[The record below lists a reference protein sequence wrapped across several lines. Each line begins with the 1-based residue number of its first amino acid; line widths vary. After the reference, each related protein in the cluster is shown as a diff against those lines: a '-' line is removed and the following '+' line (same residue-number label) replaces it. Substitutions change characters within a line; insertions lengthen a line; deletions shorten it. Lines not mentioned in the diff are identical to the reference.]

1 MARDAG
7 EWFLV
12 AQIPASDRLKLML
25 AVVPWIVANPGHT
38 MAEIADQF
46 GMDTEALETELD
58 VLWMVGLPPYTPD
71 TLIEIIEDPE
81 TAGLT
86 IRFAEYFA
94 RPLRLSHGEAL
105 TLLAAS
111 EGLRSLPGGEAE
123 GPLDRALAK
132 VGATLSP
139 DAATAIDVDL
149 GSAEA
154 EVLAALR
161 GASSEGTE
169 VEIRYYSANR
179 DSLDERVIAPWRV
192 FAQDGSWYVDAW
204 CSQAEGERIFRLDR
218 IEGFTS
224 LGTPSRHRPDDSALV
239 NSERNMVFH
248 PRSGDPT
255 VTLRLAP
262 NSAWVVETYPTQS
275 HSVSEDGSIEATL
288 VVTAEPWLERLLLQ
302 LGPNAQVLGESGLG
316 DVGELASSAATR
328 LLARY
333 DR

>member
-1 MARDAG
+1 MAQ
-7 EWFLV
+7 V
-12 AQIPASDRLKLML
+12 SASDRLTLML
-25 AVVPWIVANPGHT
+25 AAVPWIVANPGHT
-38 MAEIADQF
+38 MAEIADRF
-46 GMDTEALETELD
+46 GMDTDALEAELD

-71 TLIEIIEDPE
+71 TLIEIVEDPE
-81 TAGLT
+81 TLGLT

-139 DAATAIDVDL
+139 EAAKAIDVDL

-161 GASSEGTE
+161 LASSEGTE

-179 DSLDERVIAPWRV
+179 DAVAERVISPWRV

-218 IEGFTS
+218 IEGFKS
-224 LGTPSRHRPDDSALV
+224 LGSVSPHRPDDSAV
-239 NSERNMVFH
+239 VSEDRNMVFH
-248 PRSGDPT
+248 PRAGDPT
-255 VTLRLAP
+255 VTLKLAP

-275 HSVSEDGSIEATL
+275 HSVGNDGSVEATL
-288 VVTAEPWLERLLLQ
+288 VVTAMPWLERLLLQ
-302 LGPNAQVLGESGLG
+302 LGPNVEVLGQSGLG
-316 DVGELASSAATR
+316 DVGQLASQAALR

-333 DR
+333 NH